1 MAGPLFFIPKLLPF
15 SSRVPGMKPARVR
28 RFHAQARRP
37 MIQALLLAAAVLTLG
52 ATSAHAVPVI
62 PGAAGFGMDNP
73 AGRGGTVI
81 KVTNLKASGPGSL
94 KACASDFNGPR
105 VCVFEVSGIIRITE
119 DLMIRWNNITIAGQ
133 TAPSPGIMIRGAALR
148 IQASNVLVQ
157 HIRVRAGDD
166 PNGPDPANRD
176 SLKIEGTT
184 TKPVSNI
191 VIDHCSFS
199 WAVDEIAS
207 VWGVHDNVTFSNN
220 IFSEPL
226 NESIHPRDDGK
237 GMEKHGFG
245 VLFGSSPSGGRVTL
259 TNNLM
264 AHIVERNPLS
274 RDREM
279 VMVNNLIYNRVNFDV
294 DLQGEKGIVTK
305 NSVVGNVFIKGP
317 NFDLRTKPIYLRTKG
332 AYTLLAGSRVY
343 VKDNY
348 APENGG
354 NAVSALVQFTGGD
367 VISGLLQTATAPT
380 WNSGLNVRT
389 TANNA
394 VYNSVLKYA
403 GARPMDRDS
412 VDKRVIT
419 HVQQRK
425 GGVINC
431 VAQNGSERCKL
442 SAGGWPYYSQNTRKL
457 TIPANPSTKASNG
470 YTNLENW
477 LHSMDNTLQGVTAA
491 ESPTAPPSLSVH

>member
-1 MAGPLFFIPKLLPF
+1 MKL
-15 SSRVPGMKPARVR
+15 ARVR
-28 RFHAQARRP
+28 RIDVRTRRL
-37 MIQALLLAAAVLTLG
+37 MTFAITLAAAVLTLG
-52 ATSAHAVPVI
+52 ATDAHARPVI
-62 PGAAGFGMDNP
+62 PGAAGFGMDTT

-105 VCVFEVSGIIRITE
+105 VCVFEVSGTIRITE

-166 PNGPDPANRD
+166 PVGPDPANRD

-184 TKPVSNI
+184 TKPVANI

-199 WAVDEIAS
+199 WAVDEVAS

-245 VLFGSSPSGGRVTL
+245 VLFGSSPSGGRVTM
-259 TNNLM
+259 TNNLL
-264 AHIVERNPLS
+264 AHIVERNPLT

-279 VMVNNLIYNRVNFDV
+279 VMVNNVIYNRGNFDV
-294 DLQGEKGIVTK
+294 DLQSEKGIVTK
-305 NSVVGNVFIKGP
+305 NSVVGNVFLKGP
-317 NFDLRTKPIYLRTKG
+317 NFNLKTKPIYIRTKG
-332 AYTLLAGSRVY
+332 EFTLLAGGKVY

-354 NAVSALVQFTGGD
+354 TAVSSLVQFTGGD
-367 VISGLLQTATAPT
+367 IIPNLLQTATAPT
-380 WNSGLNVRT
+380 WNSGLNVRS

-412 VDKRVIT
+412 VDKRIIK
-419 HVQQRK
+419 HVQERS

-431 VAQNGSERCKL
+431 VANNGTTRCSK
-442 SAGGWPYYSQNTRKL
+442 SAGGWPYYAQNTRKL
-457 TIPANPSTKASNG
+457 TIPSNPSTVASNG

-477 LHSMDNTLQGVTAA
+477 LHNMDNTLQGVNAA
-491 ESPTAPPSLSVH
+491 ESPTSPPSLSVR

>member
-1 MAGPLFFIPKLLPF
+1 MQFAT
-15 SSRVPGMKPARVR
+15 VR
-28 RFHAQARRP
+28 RLLTQRF
-37 MIQALLLAAAVLTLG
+37 LLAAAVLALA

-81 KVTNLKASGPGSL
+81 KVTNLNASGPGSL

-105 VCVFEVSGIIRITE
+105 VCVFEVSGVIRITE
-119 DLMIRWNNITIAGQ
+119 DMMIRWNNITIAGQ

-176 SLKIEGTT
+176 SLKIEGTAA
-184 TKPVSNI
+184 KPVANI
-191 VIDHCSFS
+191 VIDHCSFG

-207 VWGVHDNVTFSNN
+207 VWGVHDNVTFTNN
-220 IFSEPL
+220 IFAEPL
-226 NESIHPRDDGK
+226 NQSIHPTDDGK
-237 GMEKHGFG
+237 AIESHGFG
-245 VLFGSSPSGGRVTL
+245 VIFGSSPSGGRVTL

-264 AHIVERNPLS
+264 ADIVERNPLS
-274 RDREM
+274 RTREL
-279 VMVNNLIYNRVNFDV
+279 VMVNNVVYNRVNFDV
-294 DLQGEKGIVTK
+294 DLQSEKGISTR
-305 NSVVGNVFIKGP
+305 NSVVGNVFLKGP
-317 NFDLRTKPIYLRTKG
+317 SFTLKTKPIYLRTKG
-332 AYTLLAGSRVY
+332 SFTLLAGSKVY

-354 NAVSALVQFTGGD
+354 SAVASLVQFTGGD
-367 VISGLLQTATAPT
+367 IISGLLQTATAPT
-380 WNSGLNVRT
+380 WNTGLNVRT

-403 GARPMDRDS
+403 GARPSDRDA
-412 VDKRVIT
+412 VEKRIVKQ
-419 HVQQRK
+419 VQDRK
-425 GGVINC
+425 GAIINC
-431 VAQNGSERCKL
+431 VASNGSERCKL
-442 SAGGWPYYSQNTRKL
+442 NAGGWPSYAQNTRKL
-457 TIPANPSTKASNG
+457 TIPANPGTMTSNG

-477 LHSMDNTLQGVTAA
+477 LHSMDQTVQGVTAA
-491 ESPTAPPSLSVH
+491 ESPTSPPSLSVR